1 MNTAARPAIILASTS
16 PRRRELL
23 SQAGIEF
30 MTVGVEIDES
40 WLAGESADA
49 YIRRMV
55 MTKADAVM
63 ADATLPSECIVITAD
78 TIGVLDDG
86 EVLTKPVDQADAYRM
101 WDRLSDTT
109 HEIWTAVCLTRL
121 SQGER
126 MDQQYLCER
135 TEVEFIKLSDAD
147 KASYWQTGEPQ
158 DKAGAYAIQGGAA
171 AWVSAIRGSYTNVV
185 GLPLA
190 QVVQKIKAMQGL
202 AVANDKPN
210 NHHNNKP

>member
-16 PRRRELL
+16 PRRKELL

-40 WLAGESADA
+40 WLAGETADT

-63 ADATLPSECIVITAD
+63 TDATLPSECIVITAD

-101 WDRLSDTT
+101 WDKLSDTT
-109 HEIWTAVCLTRL
+109 HEIWTAVCLTHL
-121 SQGER
+121 SQGACS
-126 MDQQYLCER
+126 DQRYLCER
-135 TEVEFIKLSDAD
+135 TQVEFVRLSDTQ
-147 KASYWQTGEPQ
+147 KTSYWQSGEPQ

-171 AWVSAIRGSYTNVV
+171 AWVRAIHGSYTNVV

-190 QVVQKIKAMQGL
+190 QVVQALDDMLDRPKA
-202 AVANDKPN
+202 D
-210 NHHNNKP
+210 

>member
-1 MNTAARPAIILASTS
+1 MNTAVRPAIILASTS

-23 SQAGIEF
+23 SQAGVEF

-40 WLAGESADA
+40 WLAGESAKA
-49 YIRRMV
+49 YICRMV

-63 ADATLPSECIVITAD
+63 TDATLPSKCIVITAD

-126 MDQQYLCER
+126 IDQQYLCER

-190 QVVQKIKAMQGL
+190 QVVQKIKAMQG
-202 AVANDKPN
+202 
-210 NHHNNKP
+210 